1 MTDQEEPLPPDVPQ
15 RSATAT
21 GTAQSVE
28 TELEPKRQENVPEG
42 VRQRSDTATGTAEIV
57 PDQPVPPGGVSR
69 PRPGGH

>member
-1 MTDQEEPLPPDVPQ
+1 MTDQEKPLPVRQDDVPQ

-42 VRQRSDTATGTAEIV
+42 VKQRSDTATGTAEIV
-57 PDQPVPPGGVSR
+57 PDEPVPPAE
-69 PRPGGH
+69 